1 MFKKYRDV
9 FCGVFL
15 IAIAAILYILSFN
28 IKSVAINLIKADF
41 FPRLDAGIL
50 AILGIIL
57 VITGLIGAR
66 SYVPGPEP
74 DPETKALNRD
84 ATISMVET
92 LGLTAI
98 YIFCLK
104 PVGFVISTFV
114 YLVLQMIVLTPKEK
128 RKPKLIILF
137 VAISAICA
145 VGIYLVFVKLFYL
158 MLPAG
163 LLRF

>member
-9 FCGVFL
+9 FCGIFL
-15 IAIAAILYILSFN
+15 IAIAVILYILSFN
-28 IKSVAINLIKADF
+28 IRSIAINLIKADF
-41 FPRLDAGIL
+41 FPRLDAAIL
-50 AILGIIL
+50 AILGVIL

-66 SYVPGPEP
+66 NYVPEPEP

-84 ATISMVET
+84 ATISMLET

-128 RKPKLIILF
+128 RQLKRIILF
-137 VAISAICA
+137 VVISAVCS
-145 VGIYLVFVKLFYL
+145 VVIYLVFVKVFYL